1 MRLGR
6 VGEDFEFLQ
15 NVLGHRF
22 QSMFYFCSFL
32 QAKGLRG
39 RTRPAAGRY
48 GALAFP
54 GLGRMC
60 GAQMRPACALAYLR
74 S

>member
-15 NVLGHRF
+15 NVLGRRF

-32 QAKGLRG
+32 QRKG
-39 RTRPAAGRY
+39 
-48 GALAFP
+48 
-54 GLGRMC
+54 
-60 GAQMRPACALAYLR
+60 
-74 S
+74 

>member
-1 MRLGR
+1 MRCDDGVASPAIIVRMRLGR

-32 QAKGLRG
+32 QRKG
-39 RTRPAAGRY
+39 
-48 GALAFP
+48 
-54 GLGRMC
+54 
-60 GAQMRPACALAYLR
+60 
-74 S
+74 